1 MRILVASPIDKDAL
15 EELKGR
21 HDVVAAFGAPEDEL
35 RRLAVDR
42 EAIIFRSGVSIS
54 SEVLAAA
61 TGLRLLVRAGSGL
74 DNLDLEQV
82 RRRGI
87 DLRRVPG
94 PGAQAVAELTFG
106 LMLSLARGIAL
117 GDRLLRQG
125 HWAKSEL
132 VGYNLTGKT
141 LGIVGLGSI
150 GTRVAALG
158 AAWGMRPIGVVESPS
173 PERAAEFATHGIELT
188 DARRRPGRGRLPDD
202 PRPARRADP
211 GHDRGTPS
219 SPGSSPVSSSSMPP
233 GAGSSTRSPCSRSS
247 SPAGGSAGPGSTS
260 TSTRARAR
268 CRRWRACRTSSSP
281 PTSAP
286 RPSTHSAK
294 SVGRS
299 SRSSTGRARPGRI
312 RSWITPPPIEH
323 DGRQPGRPE
332 AGGAAGGAA

>member
-74 DNLDLEQV
+74 DNLDLDQV

-106 LMLSLARGIAL
+106 LMLSLARGITL

-188 DARRRPGRGRLPDD
+188 TLDGVLAAADFLTIHVPLGERTRGMIGAAELARVKPGVFLVNAARGGVVDETALLAELQPGGRVRGAGLDVHVNEGEGKVSPLASLPNVVLTPHVGASTVDAQREIGQEVVAIVD
-202 PRPARRADP
+202 
-211 GHDRGTPS
+211 
-219 SPGSSPVSSSSMPP
+219 GSSPTGEDSVMDHTT
-233 GAGSSTRSPCSRSS
+233 AD
-247 SPAGGSAGPGSTS
+247 
-260 TSTRARAR
+260 RA
-268 CRRWRACRTSSSP
+268 
-281 PTSAP
+281 
-286 RPSTHSAK
+286 
-294 SVGRS
+294 
-299 SRSSTGRARPGRI
+299 
-312 RSWITPPPIEH
+312 
-323 DGRQPGRPE
+323 
-332 AGGAAGGAA
+332 

>member
-1 MRILVASPIDKDAL
+1 MRILVASPIDAVAL
-15 EELKGR
+15 DELRTR

-42 EAIIFRSGVSIS
+42 EAIVFRSGVSIS

-74 DNLDLEQV
+74 DNLDLDQV

-150 GTRVAALG
+150 GSRVAALG
-158 AAWGMRPIGVVESPS
+158 SAWGMHPIGCVDTPN
-173 PERAAEFATHGIELT
+173 PARAAEFAAKGIELT
-188 DARRRPGRGRLPDD
+188 DLDNVLAAADFLTIHVPLSAQTRGMIGAAELSR
-202 PRPARRADP
+202 
-211 GHDRGTPS
+211 
-219 SPGSSPVSSSSMPP
+219 VKP
-233 GAGSSTRSPCSRSS
+233 GAFLVNVAR
-247 SPAGGSAGPGSTS
+247 GGIVDEEALLNELQPG
-260 TSTRARAR
+260 
-268 CRRWRACRTSSSP
+268 
-281 PTSAP
+281 
-286 RPSTHSAK
+286 
-294 SVGRS
+294 
-299 SRSSTGRARPGRI
+299 GRI
-312 RSWITPPPIEH
+312 RGAGLDVHVNEGEGKVSPLAGLPNVVLTPHI
-323 DGRQPGRPE
+323 
-332 AGGAAGGAA
+332 GAATVDAQREIGQEVVAIIDGVGPAREGSVMGHAAAKRA

>member
-1 MRILVASPIDKDAL
+1 MRILVASPIDGAAL
-15 EELKGR
+15 DDLRTR

-42 EAIIFRSGVSIS
+42 EAIVFRSGVSIS

-74 DNLDLEQV
+74 DNLDLDQV

-106 LMLSLARGIAL
+106 LMISLARGIAL

-150 GTRVAALG
+150 GSRVAALG
-158 AAWGMRPIGVVESPS
+158 SAWGMHPIGCVDTPS
-173 PERAAEFATHGIELT
+173 PARVAEYAAKGIELT
-188 DARRRPGRGRLPDD
+188 DLDHVLA
-202 PRPARRADP
+202 AADFLTIHVP
-211 GHDRGTPS
+211 LGADTKGMIGAAELSR
-219 SPGSSPVSSSSMPP
+219 VKP
-233 GAGSSTRSPCSRSS
+233 GAFLVNVAR
-247 SPAGGSAGPGSTS
+247 GGVVDEMALLNELQPG
-260 TSTRARAR
+260 
-268 CRRWRACRTSSSP
+268 
-281 PTSAP
+281 
-286 RPSTHSAK
+286 
-294 SVGRS
+294 
-299 SRSSTGRARPGRI
+299 GRI
-312 RSWITPPPIEH
+312 RGAGLDVHVNEGEGKVSPLADLPNVVLTPHI
-323 DGRQPGRPE
+323 
-332 AGGAAGGAA
+332 GAATVDAQREIGQEVVAIIDGAGPSLEGTVMGHAAAERA

>member
-74 DNLDLEQV
+74 DNLDLDQV

-106 LMLSLARGIAL
+106 LMLSLARGITL

-158 AAWGMRPIGVVESPS
+158 AAWGMRPIGVVETPS

-188 DARRRPGRGRLPDD
+188 TLDGVLAAADFLTIHVPLGERTRGMIGAAELARVKPGVFLVNAARGGVVDETALL
-202 PRPARRADP
+202 AELQP
-211 GHDRGTPS
+211 GGR
-219 SPGSSPVSSSSMPP
+219 VR
-233 GAGSSTRSPCSRSS
+233 GAGLDVHVNEGEGKVSPLASLPNVVLTPHVGASTVDAQREI
-247 SPAGGSAGPGSTS
+247 
-260 TSTRARAR
+260 
-268 CRRWRACRTSSSP
+268 
-281 PTSAP
+281 
-286 RPSTHSAK
+286 
-294 SVGRS
+294 GREVVAIVDAS
-299 SRSSTGRARPGRI
+299 SSTGEDSVMDHTTADRA
-312 RSWITPPPIEH
+312 
-323 DGRQPGRPE
+323 
-332 AGGAAGGAA
+332 

>member
-188 DARRRPGRGRLPDD
+188 TLDGVLAAADFLTIHVPLGERTRGMIGAPELARVKPGVFLVNAARGGVVDEVALLAELQPGGRVRGAGLDVHVNEGEGKVSPLASLPNVVLTPHVGASTVDAQREIGREVVAIVD
-202 PRPARRADP
+202 
-211 GHDRGTPS
+211 
-219 SPGSSPVSSSSMPP
+219 GSSPTGEDSVMDHTT
-233 GAGSSTRSPCSRSS
+233 AD
-247 SPAGGSAGPGSTS
+247 
-260 TSTRARAR
+260 RA
-268 CRRWRACRTSSSP
+268 
-281 PTSAP
+281 
-286 RPSTHSAK
+286 
-294 SVGRS
+294 
-299 SRSSTGRARPGRI
+299 
-312 RSWITPPPIEH
+312 
-323 DGRQPGRPE
+323 
-332 AGGAAGGAA
+332 